1 MAPFY
6 LGEHMKEF
14 KITERGFL
22 LDGVEQEIGSLHK
35 FESMPP
41 ILVNKAVEV
50 KEPEKELTIE
60 VATPRRGRPPK
71 E

>member
-1 MAPFY
+1 
-6 LGEHMKEF
+6 MKEF

-22 LDGVEQEIGSLHK
+22 LDGIEQEIGSLHK

-50 KEPEKELTIE
+50 ESVE
-60 VATPRRGRPPK
+60 VEAPRRGRPPNDK